1 MLRWPVVPQF
11 HAMAWGLPYACA
23 WVGANIVMPGPHL
36 QPAPLADMIE
46 SERVT
51 IAAGVP
57 TIWNGLYHEL
67 RQNPRDIS
75 SITQLVVGGSAM
87 PRGLIEAY
95 ERDFGVN
102 VVHAWGMT
110 EMSPIGSV
118 AKLQTQ
124 HQEF

>member
-1 MLRWPVVPQF
+1 MSC
-11 HAMAWGLPYACA
+11 G
-23 WVGANIVMPGPHL
+23 G
-36 QPAPLADMIE
+36 
-46 SERVT
+46 
-51 IAAGVP
+51 
-57 TIWNGLYHEL
+57 
-67 RQNPRDIS
+67 NPRDIS
-75 SITQLVVGGSAM
+75 SVTQLVVGGSAM

-124 HQEF
+124 ASGPGCPRRPLGHQS

>member
-1 MLRWPVVPQF
+1 
-11 HAMAWGLPYACA
+11 
-23 WVGANIVMPGPHL
+23 
-36 QPAPLADMIE
+36 
-46 SERVT
+46 
-51 IAAGVP
+51 
-57 TIWNGLYHEL
+57 
-67 RQNPRDIS
+67 
-75 SITQLVVGGSAM
+75 M

-124 HQEF
+124 HQDLDDGGPLGYQSQARLLRARRRCADR